1 MAIVTPRLLSH
12 EEEYG
17 RSYAILEAA
26 REAAKAS
33 RGYNSEA
40 TRQRLEETFQQRM
53 GGRVPHQWQ
62 VDVTEALL
70 VGLDCTV
77 IAGTGSGKT
86 MPFVMPTFVEFDKIY
101 FIISPLNAL
110 EADQAGR
117 FADLKVPAAA
127 VNRTTFS
134 DKLMEVC
141 KIRLTH
147 VIGAFIIDEAHCI
160 TQWGGDFRTEYSGL
174 DKFRAL
180 VPTPVPFLVTS
191 ATLTPFQLE
200 RTRSNLSIEETR
212 SFHLNLGNDR
222 PNIKQ
227 EMRLMKSASDFAALD
242 FIVAGAEKR
251 EDIPRTIIFVNDVSK
266 THAVAHRLRAMVP
279 DPLRPEIALLH
290 ARRSEDSKRET
301 WRRFKEGEVRI
312 LVATEA
318 AAMGM
323 DVPDIALA
331 VQFGVPENLA
341 VWLQRAGRAGRSP
354 LLEATAVMLVERS
367 AIQRVGVKKEAGV
380 REEESGAPADNSS
393 GSEFEE
399 EEEKLKAA
407 TTTAAAATA
416 AAVIKYRKTVEQ
428 NLRAWIEAEGCRRDV
443 ADAYFDNPPRRS
455 PISPSR
461 CCDNCAAAASLTTGP
476 PPASASA
483 TPSGAMVALAT
494 APPPPDAL
502 ADTTGDDHDFNTAL
516 ERRAGTHLKTV
527 KSSLVE
533 WRFTT
538 RRTKYKFSSLKA
550 DNILPDGA
558 LTTIASLRRDVKTIH
573 DLVRV
578 LNPPW
583 PHVDVHGAEVL
594 KIVREL

>member
-17 RSYAILEAA
+17 RSRSYAILEA
-26 REAAKAS
+26 
-33 RGYNSEA
+33 A

-160 TQWGGDFRTEYSGL
+160 TQWGGNFRTEYSGL

-200 RTRSNLSIEETR
+200 QTRSNLSIEETR
-212 SFHLNLGNDR
+212 SFYLNLGNDH

-227 EMRLMKSASDFAALD
+227 EIDFAALD
-242 FIVAGAEKR
+242 FIVAGAEKK

-266 THAVAHRLRAMVP
+266 THVVAHRLRAMVP

-318 AAMGM
+318 AAMVRDGRT
-323 DVPDIALA
+323 ALA

-461 CCDNCAAAASLTTGP
+461 CCNNCATAASLTTGP

-494 APPPPDAL
+494 APPPLDAL
-502 ADTTGDDHDFNTAL
+502 ADTTGGDHDFNTAL

-527 KSSLVE
+527 KSSLME
-533 WRFTT
+533 WRFTI
-538 RRTKYKFSSLKA
+538 RQTKYKFSSLKA

-558 LTTIASLRRDVKTIH
+558 LTTIVSLRRDVKTIH

-583 PHVDVHGAEVL
+583 PHVNVHGAEVL
-594 KIVREL
+594 KIVRELDLAEDA